1 LIAIA
6 LTEIASYLVWFEI
19 VPPFMKASVANPT
32 PFMSHVSYNPILAF
46 AIYLVLH
53 EIFFKK
59 KLTNLVFSFYSFFAI
74 SMTINM
80 FITGGRAGQVAFFV
94 MLSILIFQIFDK
106 QRVKSLLVIL
116 IMIPSIFITA
126 YQISDLFKSRI
137 DLAITQSISYSANT
151 TVHTSVGLRL
161 NYAKN
166 SFEVIKQ
173 NPIIGI
179 GTGDF
184 PSEYKKI
191 NQINTPHLPNTTNPH
206 NMYVLI
212 TMQLGLIGLVSMLSI
227 FYYQIKLSFYA
238 SSKFIK
244 DVGITIP
251 LVFLVIMWSDS
262 YLLGHYTTLV
272 FVFFSSFL
280 YKDFE
285 KS

>member
-1 LIAIA
+1 
-6 LTEIASYLVWFEI
+6 
-19 VPPFMKASVANPT
+19 
-32 PFMSHVSYNPILAF
+32 
-46 AIYLVLH
+46 
-53 EIFFKK
+53 
-59 KLTNLVFSFYSFFAI
+59 
-74 SMTINM
+74 M

-94 MLSILIFQIFDK
+94 ILSILIFQIFDK

-116 IMIPSIFITA
+116 IIIPSIFITA
-126 YQISDLFKSRI
+126 YQSSHIFHQRVN
-137 DLAITQSISYSANT
+137 LAVNDTINYSISKNP
-151 TVHTSVGLRL
+151 SVSKRITFAL
-161 NYAKN
+161 N
-166 SFEVIKQ
+166 SWDVIKE

-191 NQINTPHLPNTTNPH
+191 NQINTPQVATTTNPH
-206 NMYVLI
+206 NMYTLI

-238 SSKFIK
+238 SNKFKK
-244 DVGITIP
+244 DLGIALP
-251 LVFLVIMWSDS
+251 LIFLVIMWSDS
-262 YLLGHYTTLV
+262 YLLGHYTTLM